1 MAVPRGAQGGP
12 SPKRHTFPCTM
23 MQLELVHEKLDGY
36 PMAVNF
42 AAWACTVCR
51 TLIKRGKQVRE
62 GGSRDG
68 DEYEYE

>member
-1 MAVPRGAQGGP
+1 
-12 SPKRHTFPCTM
+12 M

-36 PMAVNF
+36 PMALNF

-62 GGSRDG
+62 RGSG
-68 DEYEYE
+68 DEYEHE